1 MHCAHVNE
9 FIQCFAHGCFKC
21 SLCLANPEGEC
32 HIEYNDLISIWKFNM
47 KARCHDWNRYYKIT
61 HYNKHRLAQHPI
73 PQIGNYKF
81 NMILYDI
88 EQFTGAPVIII
99 QQPVIEP
106 NNIPNVIQPQLG
118 NFLYLLII

>member
-47 KARCHDWNRYYKIT
+47 KARCHDCNRYYKIT

-81 NMILYDI
+81 NMILIWYWTI
-88 EQFTGAPVIII
+88 YRSSSNYYSTTSHWTK
-99 QQPVIEP
+99 
-106 NNIPNVIQPQLG
+106 
-118 NFLYLLII
+118 